1 MGIKPDKEEKKERR
15 EKKEIPS
22 WIEIRRGQF
31 FYNVTP
37 THRLHRERKNTPSSV
52 LYPFRFSMATK
63 RATGNLLL
71 LRRKSK
77 AAGVALAGPYTHL
90 TAGGETRTGSTGF
103 ASAGATSSFPPPI
116 FSLIFPIDTAAA
128 ILRLWVVLVEC
139 CGVWPSPNRWTNFP
153 SCGDSAPASSAY
165 II

>member
-1 MGIKPDKEEKKERR
+1 MGIKPDKEEQKERR

-22 WIEIRRGQF
+22 WIEIKRGQF

-37 THRLHRERKNTPSSV
+37 THRQREKKTHTIFCIAHG
-52 LYPFRFSMATK
+52 YPFRFSMATK

-71 LRRKSK
+71 FLAEVEGSRCI
-77 AAGVALAGPYTHL
+77 ALAGLTTHL

-116 FSLIFPIDTAAA
+116 LSLIFPIDT
-128 ILRLWVVLVEC
+128 RLWYPETV
-139 CGVWPSPNRWTNFP
+139 G
-153 SCGDSAPASSAY
+153 
-165 II
+165 